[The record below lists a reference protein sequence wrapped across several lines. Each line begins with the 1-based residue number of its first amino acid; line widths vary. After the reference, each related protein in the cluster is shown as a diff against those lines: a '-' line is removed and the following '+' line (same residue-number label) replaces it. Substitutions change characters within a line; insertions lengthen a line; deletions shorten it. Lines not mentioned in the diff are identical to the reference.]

1 MATITKFSLLHLG
14 HLFNFSTIS
23 EKVLSIN
30 LLCLEVR
37 EIQDKDIKR
46 LANIYDPDSK
56 DTFVSAYINPNT
68 NFRNFLNKRINAC
81 RNLLKKD
88 SYLLDNFNRTI
99 EIIEESIENN
109 RKQKFLIIFASHVR
123 DFFEIYYSS
132 KDVENLLVV
141 DTSPYIRP
149 AIEILENYRKI
160 GLILMNTNRAK
171 MFVLYQEKLI
181 PRKKLSEDVL
191 NRHKK
196 GGWSQA
202 RFQRIRKEEIKSFM
216 KEVIESCNSIFH
228 DVDSIVLAGPGNGKK
243 IFLDMAPSN
252 LKEKIVDVVD
262 LDFDEDEKELIR
274 ILNKIEEREEEAEEG
289 ILIEK
294 IRKEILRDGLAV
306 YGVKEVLNEVMK
318 GKVDIIMVEKG
329 LRIKGWICERCQA
342 VGIGSKKLCPNCK
355 EEVSEVDVIEEILE
369 FCERFNTRIVFVEKS
384 EAEDLGGIAGL
395 LRYK

>member
-30 LLCLEVR
+30 LLCLEMR

-46 LANIYDPDSK
+46 LATIYDPDSK
-56 DTFVSAYINPNT
+56 DTFVSVYINLNT

-109 RKQKFLIIFASHVR
+109 RKQESLIIFASHVG

-160 GLILMNTNRAK
+160 GLILMNTNRVK

-181 PRKKLSEDVL
+181 PRKKLSEDIL

-294 IRKEILRDGLAV
+294 IKKEILRDGLAV
-306 YGVKEVLNEVMK
+306 YGVKEVLNEAMK
-318 GKVDIIMVEKG
+318 GKVDIIVVEKG

-369 FCERFNTRIVFVEKS
+369 FCERFNTRVVFVEKN
-384 EAEDLGGIAGL
+384 EVEDLGGIAGL

>member
-1 MATITKFSLLHLG
+1 M
-14 HLFNFSTIS
+14 
-23 EKVLSIN
+23 
-30 LLCLEVR
+30 R

-46 LANIYDPDSK
+46 LANIYDPESK
-56 DTFVSAYINPNT
+56 DTFVSVYINLNT

-88 SYLLDNFNRTI
+88 SYLLENFNRAI

-109 RKQKFLIIFASHVR
+109 RKQESLIIFASHVR

-160 GLILMNTNRAK
+160 GLILMNTNRVK

-181 PRKKLSEDVL
+181 PRKKLSEDIL

-228 DVDSIVLAGPGNGKK
+228 NVDSIVLAGPGNGKK

>member
-1 MATITKFSLLHLG
+1 M
-14 HLFNFSTIS
+14 
-23 EKVLSIN
+23 
-30 LLCLEVR
+30 R

-109 RKQKFLIIFASHVR
+109 RKQKSLIIFASHVR

-132 KDVENLLVV
+132 KEVENLLVV

-149 AIEILENYRKI
+149 AIEILGNYRKI
-160 GLILMNTNRAK
+160 GLILMNTNRVK

-181 PRKKLSEDVL
+181 PRKKLSEDIL

-243 IFLDMAPSN
+243 IFLDIVPTNM
-252 LKEKIVDVVD
+252 KEKIVDVVD

-274 ILNKIEEREEEAEEG
+274 ILNKIEERGEEAVEG

-294 IRKEILRDGLAV
+294 IREEILRDGLAV
-306 YGVKEVLNEVMK
+306 YGVKEVLDEAMK
-318 GKVDIIMVEKG
+318 GKVDIVVVEKG
-329 LRIKGWICERCQA
+329 LRIKGWICERCQL
-342 VGIGSKKLCPNCK
+342 VGTGSKKLCPNCK

-369 FCERFNTRIVFVEKS
+369 FCERFNTKIVFVEKS
-384 EAEDLGGIAGL
+384 EVEDLGGIAGL